1 MMQRLLYFAYGSNL
15 LIDRLEARVGKVEVF
30 GKYNLVDYEVYITP
44 RGYADIRPNKGNI
57 VEGIL
62 YILTPT
68 QHKRLDMFEAFYE
81 KQHFIID
88 SEIACV
94 YIEKNMSRFHND
106 LNRLPTPDY
115 LNCIIQGAIN
125 FGLVDLAKQMDSYK
139 IKTLKLKKY
148 KKFNYENK

>member
-30 GKYNLVDYEVYITP
+30 GKYNLVDYELYITP

-94 YIEKNMSRFHND
+94 YIENMSLYHYHLD
-106 LNRLPTPDY
+106 RLPTPDY

-125 FGLVDLAKQMDSYK
+125 FGLVNLAKQMDSYK

-148 KKFNYENK
+148 KKFNYEGK